1 MSGKTARHRGGHDA
15 KRTERL
21 SAGQMQDRVTEMA
34 YPARGPRI
42 QKGKPLKGKK
52 RPEQAILSTQTPQV
66 GVAADNT
73 RKLFDHGVLE
83 TLPMSL
89 RATHDLLIPPLT
101 FLFAIKQDSR
111 THERFFPKR
120 EMMGPTERSSRYKI
134 ELTAEAKK
142 RSFSAHVTGLV
153 TGRAARAVGK
163 RRRRFHAP

>member
-42 QKGKPLKGKK
+42 KKGKPLKGKK

-101 FLFAIKQDSR
+101 FFVCDKARLSHSR
-111 THERFFPKR
+111 EVFPQEK
-120 EMMGPTERSSRYKI
+120 
-134 ELTAEAKK
+134 
-142 RSFSAHVTGLV
+142 
-153 TGRAARAVGK
+153 
-163 RRRRFHAP
+163 

>member
-42 QKGKPLKGKK
+42 KKGKPLKGKK

-83 TLPMSL
+83 TLAMSL

-101 FLFAIKQDSR
+101 FFVCDKARLSHSR
-111 THERFFPKR
+111 EVFFPR
-120 EMMGPTERSSRYKI
+120 EK
-134 ELTAEAKK
+134 
-142 RSFSAHVTGLV
+142 
-153 TGRAARAVGK
+153 
-163 RRRRFHAP
+163 

>member
-1 MSGKTARHRGGHDA
+1 
-15 KRTERL
+15 
-21 SAGQMQDRVTEMA
+21 MQDRVTEMA

-42 QKGKPLKGKK
+42 KKGKPLKGKK

-83 TLPMSL
+83 TLAMSL
-89 RATHDLLIPPLT
+89 RATHDLLIPPSLLL

-111 THERFFPKR
+111 THESCFPR
-120 EMMGPTERSSRYKI
+120 ERNDGPDRKKLSLQDRVDSES
-134 ELTAEAKK
+134 EK